1 MGNIIACVDGSA
13 YADSVCDLAAWAAAR
28 TGGTVSL
35 LHVAAPHTD
44 TAIKGDLSGQ
54 IGLGAKSGL
63 LAELT
68 EAEAEH
74 GRREQKKGQ
83 EILARAEDR
92 VHAAGD
98 AQITRIHR
106 RGDFFE
112 NVAELESSA
121 DLIILGKQGEGSV
134 GNADHLG
141 AELGQLTRTP
151 HQPILLAARAS
162 TPVKSF
168 LIAFDGSKACMRA
181 VDYAATS
188 PLLKGLACHLVT
200 VGTKA
205 AAAMKAAADKL
216 TSAGL
221 SVHTETA
228 TGPSVPEAV
237 QAYADAHATDLLLI
251 GASSHS
257 KIHHLIWGSTTEA
270 LILHTDGP
278 VLLFGA

>member
-13 YADSVCDLAAWAAAR
+13 YADSVCDLAAWAASR
-28 TGGTVSL
+28 TDGTVSL

-54 IGLGAKSGL
+54 IGLGAKSEL

-74 GRREQKKGQ
+74 GRQEQKKGQ
-83 EILARAEDR
+83 EILDRAEER
-92 VHAAGD
+92 FHAKSD
-98 AQITRIHR
+98 ASVTRIHR

-121 DLIILGKQGEGSV
+121 DLIILGKQGEDSV
-134 GNADHLG
+134 GAADHLG
-141 AELGQLTRTP
+141 AELAELMRTP
-151 HQPILLAARAS
+151 HQPILLAARES
-162 TPVKSF
+162 TPMGRI
-168 LIAFDGSKACMRA
+168 LIAFDGGKACMRA
-181 VDYAATS
+181 VDYAAKS
-188 PLLKGLACHLVT
+188 PLLKGLDCHLVT

-205 AAAMKAAADKL
+205 EAAMKTAAETLA
-216 TSAGL
+216 SAGL
-221 SVHTETA
+221 SVRTEVL
-228 TGPSVPEAV
+228 TGSSVPGAV
-237 QAYADAHATDLLLI
+237 QAYADARATDLLVI

-270 LILHTDGP
+270 LILHADGP